1 MFSDGLAAGTQVALG
16 KGFPRRSSMA
26 SEDRLR
32 ELEEKYEGFTV
43 YDNAG
48 SKIGKVDDLFVD
60 ETDNEEYIGVKMGF
74 FGSKSTL
81 IPTEIVRINE
91 SDRTIEV
98 SESKDRVKDAPSFS
112 DDEDVTGE
120 YEERIRRH
128 FGLET
133 LKGRSSSGSYGGS
146 SGEAASGAAGG
157 AAAGAASGTTNRD
170 DQDRGYS
177 DQGSSSYTT
186 GDDDHESSSQDTGE
200 GTYGS
205 TSGTEAEHGEYRDSD
220 TATPGTP
227 GTTES
232 SGSPEYQG
240 PGGSSGSEE
249 HREESGSSEGA
260 GTQYGNTE
268 SSGATGSSPG
278 EGSSGSKPTT
288 TRQTEET
295 ETFQEGGRTK
305 IRRRII
311 REEVVDADDQGTNS

>member
-1 MFSDGLAAGTQVALG
+1 
-16 KGFPRRSSMA
+16 MA

-98 SESKDRVKDAPSFS
+98 SESKDHVKDAPSFS

-133 LKGRSSSGSYGGS
+133 LEGRSGSGY
-146 SGEAASGAAGG
+146 SGEAAGG
-157 AAAGAASGTTNRD
+157 AAAGATSGTSNGE
-170 DQDRGYS
+170 DREYS
-177 DQGSSSYTT
+177 DQGSSSTT
-186 GDDDHESSSQDTGE
+186 GDDDHESSGRNTRE
-200 GTYGS
+200 ETYGS
-205 TSGTEAEHGEYRDSD
+205 SSGAA
-220 TATPGTP
+220 TAGSTGAS
-227 GTTES
+227 GYQQGSGES
-232 SGSPEYQG
+232 SGSEGY
-240 PGGSSGSEE
+240 
-249 HREESGSSEGA
+249 REESGSEGY

-268 SSGATGSSPG
+268 SSGSTGSSSG

-311 REEVVDADDQGTNS
+311 REEVTDADDQGTNS